1 MELNIVTCG
10 ICGKV
15 FGHKLNHEEEL
26 TCPYCSTK
34 SDICDFPDY
43 FYPPEY
49 KNSIINIEET
59 KSKTQAQT
67 EVETQIY
74 LKGYREGFDSALK
87 VAWAHAELLL
97 IAVENTCKN
106 HVREYIKKL
115 KS

>member
-10 ICGKV
+10 GCGKA
-15 FGHKLNHEEEL
+15 FGHEPNQEGEL
-26 TCPYCSTK
+26 TCPYCSMK
-34 SDICDFPDY
+34 SDPCDFPDY
-43 FYPPEY
+43 FYPPKYED
-49 KNSIINIEET
+49 SVINIEET
-59 KSKTQAQT
+59 KSKTQAQK

-97 IAVENTCKN
+97 IAVENTCKD
-106 HVREYIKKL
+106 HVREYIQKL